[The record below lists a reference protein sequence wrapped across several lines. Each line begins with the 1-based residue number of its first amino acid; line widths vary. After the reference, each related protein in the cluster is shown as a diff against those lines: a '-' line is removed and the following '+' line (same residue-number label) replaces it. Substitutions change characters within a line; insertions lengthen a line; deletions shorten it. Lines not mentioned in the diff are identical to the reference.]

1 MIFHPKCKQNSFS
14 KRKVYALDLI
24 FESEG
29 FWNLEVAYLHDKIC
43 REVMTCASRAR
54 QW

>member
-1 MIFHPKCKQNSFS
+1 MQTKLVFNEKGICTWPH
-14 KRKVYALDLI
+14 

-43 REVMTCASRAR
+43 REVMTYASRAR
-54 QW
+54 